1 MPLYPQKCSLHP
13 SSRKIL
19 YATGGNYILING
31 KKSKGCYGAYVGLSV
46 KILKLSLEKGESKI
60 WTFTGF
66 QYSHWCETI
75 LYMSWIA
82 GEIILY

>member
-19 YATGGNYILING
+19 YATGGSYILIDG

-46 KILKLSLEKGESKI
+46 KILKLSLEKGESK
-60 WTFTGF
+60 FEHL
-66 QYSHWCETI
+66 QVSN
-75 LYMSWIA
+75 IA
-82 GEIILY
+82 IGVRLFYI